1 MAGRA
6 VLRRVWINNDISGV
20 GVKFIKVGLA
30 ILVVALLAFIGG
42 GYLLPKTAQVER
54 STMIE
59 SDPATIFEYVNNL
72 EKFHSWS
79 PWADMDP
86 GMQLEF
92 STPASGVGARM
103 SWSSQVPQVGNGVQ
117 TIVISEPDQRVVARL
132 EYSGQAGGE
141 AEIELVPVGRETKV
155 IWRFRADFSANPLA
169 RYFGLVLDDMLGD
182 HYAKGLEK
190 LEHLVESQ
198 PNIVTE
204 EIHYSVGETQLNGYL
219 AYPRNA
225 TKAPGV
231 LVVHEW
237 WGHNEYVRKRANMLA
252 ELGYVAFALDMYGDG
267 KVTGHPKEAN
277 AFMMEVVNNAE
288 AARARFEK
296 ALDLLKSS
304 PVVDEDKIAAI
315 GYCFGGA
322 VVLSMARQGIDLDGV
337 VSYHGAL
344 EGLAPINAD
353 EVKARFIVF
362 NGEADPFVTEEAKQN
377 FKTEMDAAGLA
388 YEFIDYPGAMH
399 TFTNPEADEKAAA
412 YGLPLKYDAV
422 ADQDSWQKTQEFFRA
437 IF

>member
-1 MAGRA
+1 M
-6 VLRRVWINNDISGV
+6 
-20 GVKFIKVGLA
+20 KFIKVALV
-30 ILVVALLAFIGG
+30 ILIVALGAFIGG
-42 GYLLPKTAQVER
+42 GYLLPKNAEVER
-54 STMIE
+54 STLIE
-59 SDPATIFEYVNNL
+59 SDAATIFEYVNNL

-86 GMQLEF
+86 NMKLEF
-92 STPASGVGARM
+92 SGPESGVDATM
-103 SWSSQVPQVGNGVQ
+103 SWASEVPQVGNGVQ
-117 TIVISEPDQRVVARL
+117 KIVISELDKRVVTSL
-132 EYSGQAGGE
+132 EFGGQAGSE
-141 AEIELVPVGRETKV
+141 AEWVLVPEGRETKV
-155 IWRFRADFSANPLA
+155 VWRFRTDFGNNPVA
-169 RYFGLVLDDMLGD
+169 RYFGLVLDDMMGD
-182 HYAKGLEK
+182 HYSKGLEK
-190 LEHLVESQ
+190 LEHLVENL
-198 PNIVTE
+198 PKIVSE
-204 EIHYSVGETQLNGYL
+204 EIHYNVGETHLNGYL

-237 WGHNEYVRKRANMLA
+237 WGHNAYVRKRADMLA

-304 PVVDEDKIAAI
+304 PAVDPEKIAAI

-322 VVLSMARQGIDLDGV
+322 VVLSMARSGVDLDGV
-337 VSYHGAL
+337 VSFHGAL
-344 EGLAPINAD
+344 EGLAPINQD
-353 EVKARFIVF
+353 GVKARFMVF
-362 NGEADPFVTEEAKQN
+362 NGAADPFVSEEAKQT
-377 FKTEMDAAGLA
+377 FKTEMDGAGLT

-399 TFTNPEADEKAAA
+399 TFTNPEADEKAAT
-412 YGLPLKYDAV
+412 YGLPLKYDAA
-422 ADQDSWQKTQEFFRA
+422 ADQDSWQKTQEFFRE